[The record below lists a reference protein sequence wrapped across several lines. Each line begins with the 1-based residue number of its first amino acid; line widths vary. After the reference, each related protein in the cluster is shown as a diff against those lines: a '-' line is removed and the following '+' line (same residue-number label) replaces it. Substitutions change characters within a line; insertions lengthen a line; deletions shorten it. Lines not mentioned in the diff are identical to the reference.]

1 MQRTQKQQELCE
13 VSIKINNSYNKTEF
27 EVGRWRITSKMYR
40 KQMCPLLRGKTN
52 SRSVELL
59 QFFVPLFGKI
69 AIFIINIFI
78 KTQVIFIFGDLF
90 IASNTDLNKKILIF
104 NDIKLPGLKV
114 NHFRYLSR
122 LFQALNLCSERKQQA
137 SQGERSGARY

>member
-1 MQRTQKQQELCE
+1 MSIPAPFMWESPPPPPPERIYRFSHICCMQRTQKQQELCE

-59 QFFVPLFGKI
+59 QFFVPLFGKV

-90 IASNTDLNKKILIF
+90 IASNTGSQQKDF
-104 NDIKLPGLKV
+104 NI
-114 NHFRYLSR
+114 
-122 LFQALNLCSERKQQA
+122 Q
-137 SQGERSGARY
+137 